1 MSGATFQI
9 ESEPVGPKFAPSS
22 ARDKQAW
29 QRRADPALRM
39 SNRRSAI
46 RQPMTAKWR
55 QWGLLRELNHT
66 SPSSRLV
73 DPHST
78 MSDGARATKLSFGL
92 KPASTSLKLSTKPS
106 RAPSALAFDDGS
118 DDDQERRDVPEASTS
133 SSNRGGARASVNRR
147 TDPLGTLSAK
157 VAAPPTRAE
166 RKKQEEAEAL
176 DASVFDYDGV
186 YDTIKE
192 AERQVK
198 QSKVTEDASKKPKYV
213 EGILESAELRKRD
226 RLRAEAR
233 MIQKQREAEGEEFA
247 DKESFVTN
255 AYKQQQAE
263 LAKAEELESKAE
275 AKRRDTDKGMGT
287 FYRDMLNDTS
297 AARDAAIA
305 ASLSAQASSSGFN
318 EPRDRERT
326 DAELAREAQQK
337 GLEVELNDDNE
348 IVDKRTLLTKGLN
361 IVSKKRSASDTH
373 GTAASERESRESRKE
388 RDQRRQEEYEA
399 RMNRDAQRSR
409 QSALIEEQMLE
420 LERKRALE
428 EDEASRRERSKIDAR
443 RNDSQ
448 AISDAKQRYLER
460 KKQRLAATPASASA
474 PSSAT
479 S

>member
-1 MSGATFQI
+1 
-9 ESEPVGPKFAPSS
+9 
-22 ARDKQAW
+22 
-29 QRRADPALRM
+29 
-39 SNRRSAI
+39 
-46 RQPMTAKWR
+46 
-55 QWGLLRELNHT
+55 
-66 SPSSRLV
+66 
-73 DPHST
+73 

-92 KPASTSLKLSTKPS
+92 KPESTSLKLSTKPS

-198 QSKVTEDASKKPKYV
+198 QSKVAEDASKKPKYV

-233 MIQKQREAEGEEFA
+233 MIQKQREAEGQEFA

-305 ASLSAQASSSGFN
+305 ASLSAQASSSGSGTSA
-318 EPRDRERT
+318 PRDRERT

-361 IVSKKRSASDTH
+361 IVSKKRSDTH
-373 GTAASERESRESRKE
+373 GTAASERESRESR
-388 RDQRRQEEYEA
+388 RNAIRG
-399 RMNRDAQRSR
+399 
-409 QSALIEEQMLE
+409 
-420 LERKRALE
+420 
-428 EDEASRRERSKIDAR
+428 AR
-443 RNDSQ
+443 RST
-448 AISDAKQRYLER
+448 K
-460 KKQRLAATPASASA
+460 LA
-474 PSSAT
+474 
-479 S
+479 

>member
-1 MSGATFQI
+1 MRT
-9 ESEPVGPKFAPSS
+9 
-22 ARDKQAW
+22 
-29 QRRADPALRM
+29 ALDFCCR
-39 SNRRSAI
+39 
-46 RQPMTAKWR
+46 TAEWR
-55 QWGLLRELNHT
+55 QWGLLRELKHT

-92 KPASTSLKLSTKPS
+92 KPASSSLKSSAKPS
-106 RAPSALAFDDGS
+106 RAPSALAFDDDS

-133 SSNRGGARASVNRR
+133 SSNRGGARASANRR

-166 RKKQEEAEAL
+166 RKKQKEAEAL

-198 QSKVTEDASKKPKYV
+198 QSKVAEDASKKPKYV

-247 DKESFVTN
+247 DKEAFVTN

-305 ASLSAQASSSGFN
+305 ASLSAQASSSGSGSSV
-318 EPRDRERT
+318 PRGRDRT
-326 DAELAREAQQK
+326 DADLAREAQQK

-361 IVSKKRSASDTH
+361 IVSKKRSAGNTHDT
-373 GTAASERESRESRKE
+373 AISERESRESRKE

-460 KKQRLAATPASASA
+460 KKQRLAATSVSASA
-474 PSSAT
+474 TASTSSSAT
-479 S
+479 P